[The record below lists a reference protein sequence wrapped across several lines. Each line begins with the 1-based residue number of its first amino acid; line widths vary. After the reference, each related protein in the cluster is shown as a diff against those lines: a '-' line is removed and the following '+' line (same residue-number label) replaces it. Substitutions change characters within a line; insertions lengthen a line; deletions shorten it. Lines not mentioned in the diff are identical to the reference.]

1 MDPVFRFPPSPGTPL
16 FPISPNRQ
24 HLPLMHS
31 PSVPANLS
39 DPINNPFFT
48 TVSSRGSFG
57 VQDKVAQ
64 FNNLTKENESPR
76 HRERDA
82 ALRRAML
89 GREEAES
96 EIRRMK
102 DEGRTLRRELE
113 DGKQR
118 EMKVAARLEAVMVGR
133 PCPGFWEARR

>member
-1 MDPVFRFPPSPGTPL
+1 MDPIYRLPPSPGTPL

-24 HLPLMHS
+24 QLPLMQS
-31 PSVPANLS
+31 PSLPTNVADHIN
-39 DPINNPFFT
+39 DPFYSGL
-48 TVSSRGSFG
+48 SSRASFG

-89 GREEAES
+89 GREEAET
-96 EIRRMK
+96 EIRRLR
-102 DEGRTLRRELE
+102 DESRALRREVE
-113 DGKQR
+113 EGKQR
-118 EMKVAARLEAVMVGR
+118 EMKVGARLEAVMVRLAWTTIRG
-133 PCPGFWEARR
+133 

>member
-1 MDPVFRFPPSPGTPL
+1 MDPIYRLPPSPGTPL

-24 HLPLMHS
+24 QLPLMHS
-31 PSVPANLS
+31 PSMPTGLGDQCN
-39 DPINNPFFT
+39 DPFASNF
-48 TVSSRGSFG
+48 SSRASFG
-57 VQDKVAQ
+57 VQGKVAQ

-96 EIRRMK
+96 ELRRMK
-102 DEGRTLRRELE
+102 EENRMLRRDVEE
-113 DGKQR
+113 GKQR
-118 EMKVAARLEAVMVGR
+118 EMKVGSRLEAVMVKFGI
-133 PCPGFWEARR
+133 EL

>member
-1 MDPVFRFPPSPGTPL
+1 MDPIFRLPPSPGTPL

-24 HLPLMHS
+24 QLPLMHS
-31 PSVPANLS
+31 PSVPTNLS
-39 DPINNPFFT
+39 DQVNDPFFT
-48 TVSSRGSFG
+48 NFSSRGSFG

-76 HRERDA
+76 HKERDA

-96 EIRRMK
+96 EIRRMREESRILK
-102 DEGRTLRRELE
+102 RELE
-113 DGKQR
+113 EGKQR
-118 EMKVAARLEAVMVGR
+118 EMKVGARLEAVMVR
-133 PCPGFWEARR
+133 PAAALMTES